1 MESKCNS
8 VTEDSITVCL
18 PFRVS
23 LSYNCIFYHDRPSM
37 DASDQFMVLRAS
49 LF

>member
-8 VTEDSITVCL
+8 VTEDSITVLCV
-18 PFRVS
+18 FHS
-23 LSYNCIFYHDRPSM
+23 MYNCIFYHNQPSM
-37 DASDQFMVLRAS
+37 DASDQFMVLQTS